1 KLMESLESREDRFN
15 AVINQGA
22 EMRRRGHPAEATV
35 HETAARMEQQW
46 TWFLS
51 LTNCLEHHLEMAVRS
66 GQFFAIAQELND
78 WTEQAQRQLSSEFL
92 LYEEQGSEEGQALL
106 RSLRSTRDQLLQKSA
121 ELEHLN
127 GEAAHLAPVPIKRNQ
142 RYLSMT
148 GLDGARTLCSYQHL
162 AQGEPLVLL
171 DSSGPKCLARPREGP
186 PVWLPALCVRL
197 SGPCPEACDAAK
209 KLSLKFQH
217 LEKLLQH
224 RELRLREQLVRSSMT
239 TLLQQSQEE
248 LASLSLEHRRA
259 VLDSLNQ
266 DAGKLLLDMK
276 VAGIAPLDSQ
286 TFHADLDACN
296 DAFFRLARGAGRFAD
311 SGRLQEELELLD
323 SKLANFET
331 RMLAL
336 TSAGGPN
343 DLASLEAAVTEQ
355 DSLESKLSGLE
366 WEMNYL
372 RQRLQQELGVVPD
385 SFQLLE
391 RRRGSVWDVAQ
402 EQVRRL
408 QAARDFFAQLE
419 SVASS
424 LTRVEELLAE
434 SRVFPVRESELQRHL
449 ASLRNVQQLLESA
462 KSDLEQAE
470 AAAQLSKLTRPA
482 AERWRRLSDVAEQRL
497 ALLDHCA
504 GQFDAYMRLA
514 KQFSVWLAGCHR
526 RLQSAPSADANA
538 IVEVGRSAEQAGA
551 DLAGLNATGT
561 ELIEVARTYDFAG
574 RGGSGSSGS
583 EGGAEQLQ
591 EELAR
596 LNGDFQKLVAL
607 LEHRQQ
613 VLQASKHESLSLAN
627 ASLNNSNV
635 GSSGGSESDY
645 QQLLPKRAIL
655 TNTPS
660 PVLDV
665 PNHFAVASP
674 IRHNRDGWSVA
685 DFTAADEAVQEAGT
699 SVLVSSER
707 ALPLTQL
714 RSPVQLTASTTV
726 SPVSMATV
734 QAAPA
739 LVSRRSGPIDR
750 SDLAGGEDPIK
761 LPRSEEQHSLAE
773 WGLGGAETATVPISQ
788 GSKSIARPGELSRQ
802 PRETSPQQGQ
812 SQAAA
817 MAAALA
823 EQQQQQSQ
831 HRKRRLSNEDKDES
845 EETLRKQTQK
855 EQQQKQGQ
863 QMKALRIDTSPEA
876 TSISAA
882 ASRPAATAPTLNELL
897 TRGLVDE
904 TSGLLVLPLPG
915 APFTIAEALNRGL
928 IDAQLSTI
936 VDPDTGAQVP
946 LNRAI
951 ATGLLNPESGSVR
964 CRSSGQNLTFA
975 DAVLEGL
982 LPEETPMAAD
992 HMTFEEALSRGFVD
1006 YKRNAVELPG
1016 RPSVPID
1023 RAIASGWLDPPQ
1035 SVTSVRSKERR
1046 TPTSLT
1052 GGSARSATGSK
1063 HNADTASEGSEL
1075 TDVTQLPVT
1084 AQASGGPFLDSPAA
1098 SSSAVTSAAGS
1109 ELSVL
1114 ASTLL
1119 ARRTAAPAASAA
1131 PETDP
1136 IYSNLSGSK
1145 NQSSQPQV
1153 QKQQQKQ
1160 QQTDKPSSSSRTNGA
1175 KNKEGDDGRP
1185 SGRQLSDISSVSGA
1199 GGALERNCVLDM
1211 LCLKHG
1217 NTKMQGRVTNQML
1230 VSGEVDLESGTLKDP
1245 ESLQRITIVEAIRK
1259 RSAYATVVTVGRG
1272 KMYVEQYDSRHHMHE
1287 IQGVYDSY
1295 NKTRVSVFEA
1305 LERGLIDPVRA
1316 TYLDTKTGDVS
1327 ILTDAMREGQ
1337 VQTIPLSRA
1346 PSSLTHPFDN
1356 YHARTVE
1363 EELTLEAPR
1372 KLPKDVGDSVRE
1384 PLHQAARSLPKQQEQ
1399 LTAELLGAD
1408 RAAVLAL
1415 DHPGGVLADASSQP
1429 QRFRLRSG
1437 YELTA
1442 TGQVK
1447 DPSGALISLET
1458 AEKMGILTVAD
1469 AAAAATLAGGDPMS
1483 QASNPAASSQQSSSS
1498 QTFGDG
1504 FPQPDSVPPAR
1515 PEQLGHM
1522 PASLPEAIQPGDT
1535 DDELLQRQAQQA
1547 QQDQPISSVRM
1558 ARAGAD
1564 AFMQPT
1570 GSAPQN
1576 KFGDRRLGNRYEQQG
1591 EDVPMDEEEQID
1603 ALHALADE
1611 LAMSSSQEDVSR
1623 PANHQNDFSHP
1634 ANSSHLGDPDKQEN
1648 FASQVHRTRA
1658 GDLAT
1663 SGSFSIR

>member
-449 ASLRNVQQLLESA
+449 ASLKNVQQLLESA

-761 LPRSEEQHSLAE
+761 LP
-773 WGLGGAETATVPISQ
+773 
-788 GSKSIARPGELSRQ
+788 
-802 PRETSPQQGQ
+802 
-812 SQAAA
+812 
-817 MAAALA
+817 
-823 EQQQQQSQ
+823 
-831 HRKRRLSNEDKDES
+831 
-845 EETLRKQTQK
+845 
-855 EQQQKQGQ
+855 
-863 QMKALRIDTSPEA
+863 
-876 TSISAA
+876 
-882 ASRPAATAPTLNELL
+882 RPAATAPTLNELL

-1658 GDLAT
+1658 GDLVYQVDPSQ
-1663 SGSFSIR
+1663 SG